1 MFVKSV
7 ICGKGFLMKKI
18 DIKGRNRMG
27 MIMVPKCSIKLV
39 LEEKPLKDYYKML
52 VKGECP
58 PGLSNLLRTMLV

>member
-52 VKGECP
+52 V
-58 PGLSNLLRTMLV
+58 